1 MVSWV
6 TPTRRDGAVGCDNF
20 GRTLVDAAT
29 GREHEPG
36 DDDWAA
42 FLKDVPHR
50 DICPT
55 RQPW

>member
-1 MVSWV
+1 MTTS
-6 TPTRRDGAVGCDNF
+6 
-20 GRTLVDAAT
+20 RTLVDAAT

-42 FLKDVPHR
+42 FLKDVPYR
-50 DICPT
+50 DICPN